1 MFEGLTQRLGGIF
14 DRLRGRGALTEA
26 DVTAALREVRIALLE
41 ADVALPALKDFLEK
55 AQERAVGQNII
66 QTINPAQQ
74 VIKIVHDTLVEML
87 GAETVALTRVTN
99 PPTVILMLG
108 LQGSGKTTTSAK
120 LAKYLSAQK
129 QKVLLASLDTHRP
142 AAQEQLA
149 VLAKQIDV
157 ESLPMVVGEK
167 PAAIARR
174 AMDAARRQAADVL
187 IVDTAGRLSVDDA
200 LMAELAEI
208 RDISQP
214 AEKLLVLDAM
224 TGQDALTTA
233 KTFHEKI
240 GTTGFVLTRMDGDA
254 RGGAALSLRHATGQP
269 IKFFGVGEKL
279 DALDVF
285 HPDRLAGRILGMGDV
300 VSLVEKAAATLDQA
314 EMMQAAQK
322 LQQGQFDFDDLLT
335 QIRQLKK
342 MGGMKEMMG
351 MLPGLGNL
359 ADKLGN
365 TDVDERAIKHQEAII
380 LSMTPAERRDV
391 GVLNASRRRRIA
403 AGAGVGVSDV
413 NKVVKQYLMM
423 RDTMKQM
430 KKLGKKGFLRQMGA
444 HGLGMGGKGLGGMPN
459 VGKIPQGDAPSL
471 HNDDTRR

>member
-1 MFEGLTQRLGGIF
+1 
-14 DRLRGRGALTEA
+14 
-26 DVTAALREVRIALLE
+26 
-41 ADVALPALKDFLEK
+41 
-55 AQERAVGQNII
+55 
-66 QTINPAQQ
+66 
-74 VIKIVHDTLVEML
+74 
-87 GAETVALTRVTN
+87 
-99 PPTVILMLG
+99 
-108 LQGSGKTTTSAK
+108 
-120 LAKYLSAQK
+120 
-129 QKVLLASLDTHRP
+129 
-142 AAQEQLA
+142 
-149 VLAKQIDV
+149 
-157 ESLPMVVGEK
+157 
-167 PAAIARR
+167 
-174 AMDAARRQAADVL
+174 
-187 IVDTAGRLSVDDA
+187 
-200 LMAELAEI
+200 
-208 RDISQP
+208 
-214 AEKLLVLDAM
+214 
-224 TGQDALTTA
+224 
-233 KTFHEKI
+233 
-240 GTTGFVLTRMDGDA
+240 
-254 RGGAALSLRHATGQP
+254 
-269 IKFFGVGEKL
+269 
-279 DALDVF
+279 
-285 HPDRLAGRILGMGDV
+285 
-300 VSLVEKAAATLDQA
+300 
-314 EMMQAAQK
+314 
-322 LQQGQFDFDDLLT
+322 GQFDFDDLLT